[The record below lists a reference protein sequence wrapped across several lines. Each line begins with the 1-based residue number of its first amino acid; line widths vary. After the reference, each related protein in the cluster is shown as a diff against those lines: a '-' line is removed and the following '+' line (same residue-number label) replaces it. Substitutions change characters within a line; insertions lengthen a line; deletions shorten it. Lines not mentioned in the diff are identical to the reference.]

1 MKYEDVIDY
10 LVSTA
15 KDEIEGLGHG
25 DSKID
30 KLKEAELC
38 ETFDAY
44 ICGEDS
50 DEGCDFFKVEEGDVI
65 FLYNG
70 HAYEKIDDVRMR
82 YVIRKVL
89 EQTHVGK
96 VYRRNSAKKIAEECK
111 DSLLSDDRCKFIPD
125 RRYVVFRNCV
135 LDTMT
140 NKVFEHSIKYK
151 TDVVLDFDYDIDK
164 HSALW
169 DRVIAQT
176 IPDEGQRKVFQQFC
190 GAFLVDRRKFKIEYL
205 CMLVGNGRN
214 GKSVVT
220 DAIAGVFGDGLISSY
235 SPEQL
240 FGASSHCL
248 YNLADING
256 KIANICDDLKNK
268 DFSGGDFKQF
278 ISGHKFQARH
288 IYGRPFVVSRIP
300 LMICCMNEIPPTT
313 DDTMGHYRRLLPIM
327 CPNQI
332 ADDEVDYELP
342 EKLAADDVKCA
353 IFNWILEG
361 YRQLVANKG
370 RIDVSESIKEI
381 REDIKTEANS
391 VRRWI
396 KEMGYVPGTK
406 ESDWK
411 SMKEWMSIYQQY
423 CKDYSEAPSTPKK
436 VGKVFKELG
445 FECDKRRDTTWWCIG
460 KDEGEPLRLTEMP
473 VAEDDEKIPF

>member
-1 MKYEDVIDY
+1 MKFEGVIDY

-15 KDEIEGLGHG
+15 GDEITGKGAG
-25 DSKID
+25 DNKVD

-38 ETFDAY
+38 EALDSY
-44 ICGEDS
+44 ICGEEG
-50 DEGCDFFKVEEGDVI
+50 DEGCDYFKVEDGDVI

-70 HAYEKIDDVRMR
+70 HAYEKIDEVQMR
-82 YVIRKVL
+82 YIIKKVL
-89 EQTHVGK
+89 ERTDVGT
-96 VYRRNSAKKIAEECK
+96 VYRRNSAKKIAEECR
-111 DSLLSDDRCKFIPD
+111 DSLLSNERCRFIPD
-125 RRYVVFRNCV
+125 RRYVVFNNCV
-135 LDTMT
+135 LDTMA
-140 NKVFEHSIKYK
+140 NRVYEHDIKYK
-151 TDVVLDFDYDIDK
+151 TDVVLNFDYDNETR
-164 HSALW
+164 SALW
-169 DRVIAQT
+169 DRIITQT
-176 IPDEGQRKVFQQFC
+176 IPDEGQRRVFQQFC
-190 GAFLVDRRKFKIEYL
+190 GAFLVDRRRFKIEYL
-205 CMLVGNGRN
+205 CMLIGNGRN

-313 DDTMGHYRRLLPIM
+313 DDTLGHYRRLLPIM

-342 EKLAADDVKCA
+342 EKLAADEVRCA

-361 YRQLVANKG
+361 YRSLVANKG
-370 RIDVSESIKEI
+370 RIEVSDSIKEI

-396 KEMGYVPGTK
+396 KEMDYVPGHRK
-406 ESDWK
+406 ADWR
-411 SMKEWMSIYQQY
+411 SMKEWMSIYQNY
-423 CKDYSEAPSTPKK
+423 CKDYSEVPSTPKK
-436 VGKVFKELG
+436 VGKVFRELG
-445 FECDKRRDTTWWCIG
+445 FPSEKRRDTTWWCIA
-460 KDEGEPLRLTEMP
+460 KRDDEPVKLTNLP
-473 VAEDDEKIPF
+473 VEEDDADLPF